1 MLTRLYI
8 SNYALIDELEIKF
21 DNGLTIITGETGAG
35 KSIIMGAL
43 SLILGDRADARSVRN
58 PENKVVVEASFDI
71 SAYALSDYF
80 SENEIDF
87 WEEECIVRREINAN
101 GRSRSFVNDTPVNV
115 SVLKELTSRLVD
127 IHSQHSN
134 MLLSKPSFRLSVL
147 DSIAKNKEIASK
159 YEVEYICYK
168 NLQKQLLEKRS
179 EYEKSR
185 TEEDY
190 IRFQLSQFEG
200 LKLVENE
207 DVELEDLQKKLSN
220 ISEIKE
226 NLWMINSSLNG
237 EENSI
242 LQQLSV
248 ISQRLQSTERN
259 LSDIEGLGERVQ
271 SALVELKDIAQTVS
285 YVDDQLVDD
294 PRQLETVEMR
304 LNSIY
309 ELERKHNAASVNELL
324 SIQQQYENQLSLINN
339 SEDQIA
345 EIEAALGAQEVKV
358 ATLASDLSKSRKEA
372 AQLFVSELKP
382 LAQALG
388 MKNLAFDI
396 KFVETD
402 FSSTGADA
410 VEFLFAF
417 NKNQALLPVKD
428 TASGGEISRLMLC
441 IKSIIARSMS
451 LPTIIFD
458 EVDTGVSG
466 DVANKI
472 GEMMGDICKRIQVL
486 AITHLPQVAAHGDNH
501 LMVYKADDEE
511 STLTHVKCLNGEE
524 HVLEIARMLSGKDVN
539 QAAIENAK
547 SLIETKK

>member
-134 MLLSKPSFRLSVL
+134 MLLSKPSFQLSVL
-147 DSIAKNKEIASK
+147 DSIANNKEIASK

-190 IRFQLSQFEG
+190 VRFQLAQFVD

-207 DVELEDLQKKLSN
+207 DIELEGLQKKLSN
-220 ISEIKE
+220 VSEIKE

-248 ISQRLQSTERN
+248 ISQRLKSTERN

-294 PRQLETVEMR
+294 PQQLEKVELR
-304 LNSIY
+304 LNSI
-309 ELERKHNAASVNELL
+309 
-324 SIQQQYENQLSLINN
+324 
-339 SEDQIA
+339 
-345 EIEAALGAQEVKV
+345 
-358 ATLASDLSKSRKEA
+358 
-372 AQLFVSELKP
+372 
-382 LAQALG
+382 
-388 MKNLAFDI
+388 
-396 KFVETD
+396 
-402 FSSTGADA
+402 
-410 VEFLFAF
+410 
-417 NKNQALLPVKD
+417 
-428 TASGGEISRLMLC
+428 
-441 IKSIIARSMS
+441 
-451 LPTIIFD
+451 
-458 EVDTGVSG
+458 
-466 DVANKI
+466 
-472 GEMMGDICKRIQVL
+472 
-486 AITHLPQVAAHGDNH
+486 
-501 LMVYKADDEE
+501 
-511 STLTHVKCLNGEE
+511 
-524 HVLEIARMLSGKDVN
+524 
-539 QAAIENAK
+539 
-547 SLIETKK
+547 